1 MGEAFLWCVSCA
13 WHGRVGPGEGQQP
26 HHLRALAAETDN
38 AVHIA
43 RQGTDQASLPIFDE
57 PQCEGRVASAGVA
70 FDKLHARIDV
80 LAYDGAPRPYG
91 RSQ

>member
-1 MGEAFLWCVSCA
+1 M
-13 WHGRVGPGEGQQP
+13 
-26 HHLRALAAETDN
+26 
-38 AVHIA
+38 
-43 RQGTDQASLPIFDE
+43 
-57 PQCEGRVASAGVA
+57 A